1 MGLFGSSDPVK
12 ETEKALAREAKA
24 EEKNIKQ
31 SVKSLNQVERAEAK
45 AVKAE
50 QQAEKHHLKASK
62 FEEKTAGLLN
72 KASSK
77 HEEAYHKENIAAS
90 EVTQKQHAH
99 STLTHTVEQKKAQ
112 LDALQKKSKLH
123 EIAGPEAS
131 SGNSAGVTSQHH
143 PSSQTDSQAA
153 GTAVGGQNSGAG
165 APTTGGAGG
174 NIGTAGHQQPGNAAG
189 GALGHSQQGVPAGNL
204 PAQGGGHGMTE
215 GGISQG
221 INNAQQTNVN
231 PNPSY
236 GGITGSGNQGM
247 SQGGKVT
254 EAVHRM

>member
-31 SVKSLNQVERAEAK
+31 SVKSLNQVEKAEAK
-45 AVKAE
+45 AAKAE

-62 FEEKTAGLLN
+62 YEEKTAGVLN
-72 KASSK
+72 KATSR

-112 LDALQKKSKLH
+112 LDALEKKHQVNEQSRQSKLH
-123 EIAGPEAS
+123 EIAGPAAS
-131 SGNSAGVTSQHH
+131 SGNSTGVTS
-143 PSSQTDSQAA
+143 
-153 GTAVGGQNSGAG
+153 
-165 APTTGGAGG
+165 
-174 NIGTAGHQQPGNAAG
+174 QQPGNAAG
-189 GALGHSQQGVPAGNL
+189 GALGHSQQGVP
-204 PAQGGGHGMTE
+204 
-215 GGISQG
+215 G

-231 PNPSY
+231 PNPGY
-236 GGITGSGNQGM
+236 GGITGSGNQRM
-247 SQGGKVT
+247 SQEEKVT

>member
-31 SVKSLNQVERAEAK
+31 SVKSLNQVEKAEAK
-45 AVKAE
+45 AAKAE

-62 FEEKTAGLLN
+62 FEEKTAGVLN
-72 KASSK
+72 KATSK

-112 LDALQKKSKLH
+112 LDALQKKHQVNEQSRQSKLH
-123 EIAGPEAS
+123 EIAGPAAS
-131 SGNSAGVTSQHH
+131 SGNNAGVTSQHH
-143 PSSQTDSQAA
+143 PSSQTDSQSA

-165 APTTGGAGG
+165 APTTGGTGR
-174 NIGTAGHQQPGNAAG
+174 NVGTAGHQQPGNAAG

-204 PAQGGGHGMTE
+204 PAQGGGHGMAE
-215 GGISQG
+215 GVSRRGSIM
-221 INNAQQTNVN
+221 
-231 PNPSY
+231 PNRLMLIPIPVMA
-236 GGITGSGNQGM
+236 G
-247 SQGGKVT
+247 
-254 EAVHRM
+254 